1 MRLTPNSR
9 TAPSAGR
16 YRAAA
21 ARLIRDT
28 EGATAIE
35 YSLLTAI
42 MAGAVITC
50 MTIFGTAMKGMF
62 DAIVQY
68 YTLAQ
73 Q

>member
-1 MRLTPNSR
+1 MPTER
-9 TAPSAGR
+9 TAPSAAR
-16 YRAAA
+16 LRKAAL
-21 ARLIRDT
+21 RLIRDT

-50 MTIFGTAMKGMF
+50 MTLFGKGMKSMF
-62 DAIVQY
+62 DSIVQY